1 MMASANLDLVRSIF
15 AAVERGDVSS
25 AEWAHPEIEY
35 VIADGPSPGTW
46 TGLAGM
52 AEGTRDYLGAWEDF
66 RAEVDAYRELD
77 DERVLVL
84 IHYHGRGKASGV
96 DLGEIGA
103 TSAQLYHVRDGKV
116 TRWVSY
122 WDRERAFADLGL
134 ASEDAADS
142 P

>member
-1 MMASANLDLVRSIF
+1 MMASANVELVRSIY
-15 AAVERGDVSS
+15 AAWERGDYGST
-25 AEWAHPEIEY
+25 EWAHPEIEY
-35 VIADGPSPGTW
+35 ERADGAEPGVW
-46 TGLAGM
+46 TG
-52 AEGTRDYLGAWEDF
+52 RDVAQGWRDFLSAWEDL
-66 RAEVDAYRELD
+66 RIEAENFRELD

-122 WDRERAFADLGL
+122 WDRERAFADVGL